1 MWMLPRLRLALARRP
16 WLYWMLV
23 CAAAALTWWRI
34 AALHDDAER
43 ARASWGTSVTVVVA
57 SADTPQGQPV
67 QAEQRTLPRA
77 AVPSTALRD
86 VAADAV
92 AARDLVVGQV
102 LLPTDLVG
110 DEARPAGWVVVA
122 VRARSPR
129 LVAGDEV
136 TLFAGGRQWCDGRA
150 EGETDDDTVALA
162 VPPDCAAALSALGA
176 TDDVVVGR
184 RG

>member
-34 AALHDDAER
+34 AALHDDAEH
-43 ARASWGTSVTVVVA
+43 ARASWGTAVTVMVVT
-57 SADTPQGQPV
+57 ADTPQGEPV
-67 QAEQRTLPRA
+67 HAEQRALPTA
-77 AVPSTALRD
+77 AVPATALRD
-86 VAADAV
+86 VPGDAV

-102 LLPTDLVG
+102 LLRTDLVG
-110 DEARPAGWVVVA
+110 DEVRPPGWVVVA

-136 TLFAGGRQWCDGRA
+136 TLFAEGRQWCDGWA
-150 EGETDDDTVALA
+150 EGDAVDDMVALA
-162 VPPDCAAALSALGA
+162 VPPECAAALSTVGA